1 MQEKFHDRP
10 LKPLRSEKWLD
21 WQEFCVHQT
30 SAGLP
35 PNFQWTSRGLY
46 PPPRNPCGLQWISVA
61 LLQGQIGWYYA
72 QSTGMK
78 DTSQSS
84 VPVQWRSTAGSPVQS
99 SFLNIVMMAQY
110 IVKSS
115 RVQWSS
121 FGLCA
126 PSEELLTVS
135 LLLLGKDP
143 ALEYLLLFCKK
154 NDLHKLCLTL
164 VQSVLAFHLTSSS
177 HFLIIF
183 NIICISQG
191 TDLCLTHSQL

>member
-1 MQEKFHDRP
+1 MWTPVDFSGSFTRP
-10 LKPLRSEKWLD
+10 DWL
-21 WQEFCVHQT
+21 
-30 SAGLP
+30 
-35 PNFQWTSRGLY
+35 
-46 PPPRNPCGLQWISVA
+46 
-61 LLQGQIGWYYA
+61 A

-78 DTSQSS
+78 ATSQSS
-84 VPVQWRSTAGSPVQS
+84 VPVQWTESPVPVQWRSTAGSPVQS
-99 SFLNIVMMAQY
+99 SFVNIVMMAQY

-126 PSEELLTVS
+126 PSEELLTMS

-143 ALEYLLLFCKK
+143 ALGYLLLFYKK

-191 TDLCLTHSQL
+191 TDLCLTHSQLWNDLF